1 MHMCCLKYVYLLL
14 FRKTFKFS
22 NIPNFLKLYFAF
34 RIQNSS
40 CTAVKNSV
48 TDKNLSSAF
57 FLFDCSYMV
66 YIKIKAESNP
76 EQNCKGRWVTKLVA
90 QSLATEAL

>member
-22 NIPNFLKLYFAF
+22 NVPNFLKLYFAF

-48 TDKNLSSAF
+48 TDKTLARHF
-57 FLFDCSYMV
+57 FYSTVV

-90 QSLATEAL
+90 QSLATAAL